1 MKLCIVEDT
10 TWNDNYLHFVH
21 LKSASWRC
29 YKFWD
34 FRIQHVKHCDRC
46 VQNIMLCPVH
56 DRRKTQFKILFNFF
70 VAEYIHQNLHV
81 IKTNVY
87 TFVEK
92 LYNYILFF
100 HRHTAPSTD
109 HFLNFQGR
117 GRGRGR
123 IKTTWVFS
131 DGKANLQTHSQN
143 CNFHLFE
150 TVISPF

>member
-1 MKLCIVEDT
+1 MTGEKHNSEF
-10 TWNDNYLHFVH
+10 YLIFV
-21 LKSASWRC
+21 
-29 YKFWD
+29 
-34 FRIQHVKHCDRC
+34 
-46 VQNIMLCPVH
+46 
-56 DRRKTQFKILFNFF
+56 
-70 VAEYIHQNLHV
+70 VAEYIYQNLHV